1 MSLPRALLVVSWL
14 GFGPALAA
22 SPGSP
27 PSPVE
32 IGSFKD
38 WTAYSFGSGP
48 AKICY
53 MMSRPKKSE
62 PKLDKR
68 GQPHLM
74 VTHRPAAKALNEVS
88 VTAGYPYKPDS
99 KVTATIEKTKFELFV
114 KGDKAWSEKEDAK
127 LVEAFKKGDQLD
139 VRGVPEKGAAVVD
152 HYSLSGFGA
161 SLAAINKACNV
172 K

>member
-1 MSLPRALLVVSWL
+1 M
-14 GFGPALAA
+14 AA
-22 SPGSP
+22 SPASP

-32 IGSFKD
+32 IGQFKD

-48 AKICY
+48 GKVCY

-88 VTAGYPYKPDS
+88 VAAGFPFKADS
-99 KVTATIEKTKFELFV
+99 KVIATVEKSRFELFV
-114 KGDKAWSEKEDAK
+114 KGDKAWSEKEDVK
-127 LVEAFKKGDQLD
+127 LVEAFRKGDQLD

-161 SLAAINKACNV
+161 ALTAINKACNV